1 MCGEKGES
9 VCHLVSECKKLAR
22 KEYKRRHDNVA
33 RIIHWKLCEL
43 HQLKR
48 KEKWYEHELDGVVEN
63 GEVKPLWDMNS
74 QCDNVV
80 KARRPDIIVV
90 SKKDKKCI
98 IVDIAIPGDSRI
110 HEKEFEKIEKYQDL
124 KWEIR
129 RMWGIQTWM

>member
-33 RIIHWKLCEL
+33 RIIHWKLYEL
-43 HQLKR
+43 HQLER

-110 HEKEFEKIEKYQDL
+110 HEKEFEKSKN
-124 KWEIR
+124 IR
-129 RMWGIQTWM
+129 I